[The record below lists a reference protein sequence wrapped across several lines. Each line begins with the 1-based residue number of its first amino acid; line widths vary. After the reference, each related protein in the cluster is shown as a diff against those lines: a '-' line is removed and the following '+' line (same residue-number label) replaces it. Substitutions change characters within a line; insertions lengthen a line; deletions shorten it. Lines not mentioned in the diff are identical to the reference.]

1 MNLTLYI
8 TYEIMFW
15 QTEDLKLNLFFLVTT
30 TMFGNQLEWNLYL
43 HPVILYLSIFFTSGW
58 KEKRIASGV
67 DKVIIR
73 QNNID
78 KYNK

>member
-43 HPVILYLSIFFTSGW
+43 HPVILYLSIFFTSG
-58 KEKRIASGV
+58 V

>member
-15 QTEDLKLNLFFLVTT
+15 QTEDLTLNLFFLVTT
-30 TMFGNQLEWNLYL
+30 TMFGNQLE
-43 HPVILYLSIFFTSGW
+43 IFIYIPSFYIYQSSLRAV
-58 KEKRIASGV
+58 EKRIASGV